1 MHVVV
6 VRSVDEVV
14 LQSDQID
21 RIVETDE
28 VMDEEVMHVE
38 VRLTRQY
45 CKVIRLIRLRRLI
58 R

>member
-45 CKVIRLIRLRRLI
+45 CKLIRLIRLGRLK